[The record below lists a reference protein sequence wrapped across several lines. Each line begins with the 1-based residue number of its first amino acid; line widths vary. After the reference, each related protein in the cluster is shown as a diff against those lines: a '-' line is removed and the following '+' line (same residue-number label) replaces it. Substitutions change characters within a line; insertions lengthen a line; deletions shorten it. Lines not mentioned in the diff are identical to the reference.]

1 MTGTCQ
7 AFLRLTP
14 FRHAMILLAAILIAG
29 IGGPSFA
36 AEPPGH
42 FLSGFED
49 LPLMDGLT
57 EQADSGVVFDKP
69 DGRIVERYA
78 SGPLSLDSAVDFYR
92 KTLPQLGWQPAKAK
106 AARHLA
112 FQREGESLDIEF
124 KTAGSELV
132 VRFSVAPE

>member
-1 MTGTCQ
+1 MT
-7 AFLRLTP
+7 RI
-14 FRHAMILLAAILIAG
+14 RHVTIVLAAVLFAG
-29 IGGPSFA
+29 LGARAEA
-36 AEPPGH
+36 ADPPGH

-78 SGPLSLDSAVDFYR
+78 SGPLSLDSVVTFYR
-92 KTLPQLGWQPAKAK
+92 ETLPQLGWQPVTAKAVH
-106 AARHLA
+106 HLA
-112 FQREGESLDIEF
+112 FKREGESLDIEF
-124 KTAGSELV
+124 KTVGSELV

>member
-1 MTGTCQ
+1 M
-7 AFLRLTP
+7 FLDKLGEMIRI
-14 FRHAMILLAAILIAG
+14 RHVTIVLATVLFAG
-29 IGGPSFA
+29 FGARAGA
-36 AEPPGH
+36 ADRPGQ

-78 SGPLSLDSAVDFYR
+78 SGPLSLDSVEAFYR
-92 KTLPQLGWQPAKAK
+92 ETLPQLGWMPVKAK
-106 AARHLA
+106 AAKHLD
-112 FQREGESLDIEF
+112 FRREGESLDIEF
-124 KTAGSELV
+124 KTVGSELV